1 MKKIIVI
8 LIILLTSTICSAA
21 DVWHEIN
28 GKSFVYENSGNPIEL
43 EFQGFSETRR
53 DGIVF
58 LNWFEWIDR
67 TRQIG
72 ADMSDA
78 LKYRV
83 VGEIISVEGLEFVI
97 TSSGTLVSICEGA
110 IFVDPV
116 EPETTEITE

>member
-8 LIILLTSTICSAA
+8 LIILLTSTICLAA